1 MEFFTHWNC
10 VKMRVWG
17 GQGSPQEPDQQYG
30 PAKTTGSSMKSRV
43 QAPAVFRSG
52 LSGAAF
58 WIALFAVL
66 TVFGLS
72 SVSLR
77 AESANTFFKRGQTA
91 ETREDYDA
99 AFDNYQ
105 KAYTKDP
112 KDLRYRAALY
122 RVRIT
127 ASAVHVTK
135 GQKLMDAGNEEG
147 ALAEFLHAAEIDSSN
162 EAAQQAIAQVRKK
175 HGEVVPATETSLPQ
189 AEDKQEDLD
198 SMGAPATLHP
208 VSDEP
213 LTMHMQEDAKV
224 VYQAVGKA
232 AGVNVLFDPE
242 YASKRIQVDLNNVS
256 LLDALRIVGTISN
269 TFWRPITD
277 NTIFV
282 AANTRARHTELDEQ
296 AVETF
301 YLSNAWQ
308 QNDLT
313 DVQTAIR
320 NVLPNAKVYA
330 VASQNAIVMRG
341 TPDEL
346 LLAQKLI
353 NDLDKARPEVVVDIS
368 VLEVSKN
375 WEKNLGIAW
384 PSNASVALQ
393 GTSSTTSSST
403 STTSTSTPT
412 LYQLAHLKAS
422 NFAVTVGAAQLNLL
436 LNDANTKILDNPR
449 IRCTDGQKA
458 TMKIGEK
465 IPVATG
471 SYSTGTT
478 TSSISGLVNTQFQY
492 QDVGVNIEMTP
503 TVHFDR
509 DVTLKIKLED
519 SSQGTPVTISGISEP
534 VIIQKTSE
542 QVIRLRE
549 GEASIMSG
557 MVNKTDITSWSGVP
571 GLSSIPGL
579 KYLFGSKDHT
589 VTEDEIVFVV
599 VPHIVRSQSLEQ
611 VNLRTVD
618 TGAGTS
624 IELRHAPAEGTTPN
638 PRPAPASTPA
648 RPAASTRPSVGTVPG
663 QSAAAAAPAALVQMK
678 QAAET
683 NGNSAPTNQPS
694 TPAQP
699 ATVSFTLTPQS
710 GPVAVGATIRV
721 PVVLNGG
728 TDIAAVPLQIKYDP
742 AKLSLLNVDL
752 GDFLGKD
759 GQPVALVH
767 RDDGAGT
774 IVLSSSRPP
783 GAAGVSGTGVVCV
796 LSFQAKATG
805 DSILVITHP
814 GAVTSAQQQLPVTG
828 AQISIQVK

>member
-1 MEFFTHWNC
+1 MEIFTHRNC

-17 GQGSPQEPDQQYG
+17 GQGCPQEPDQQYG
-30 PAKTTGSSMKSRV
+30 PAKTPGSSMKSRV
-43 QAPAVFRSG
+43 QAPAAFRSG
-52 LSGAAF
+52 FSGAAF
-58 WIALFAVL
+58 WIAFFALL

-72 SVSLR
+72 SIPLR

-91 ETREDYDA
+91 EMHEDYDA

-105 KAYTKDP
+105 KAYKKDP

-147 ALAEFLHAAEIDSSN
+147 ALAEFLHAAEIDSGN

-175 HGEVVPATETSLPQ
+175 HGEVAPASETSIPQ
-189 AEDKQEDLD
+189 AEGKQEDLD
-198 SMGAPATLHP
+198 SMGAPATLRP
-208 VSDEP
+208 VSNEP

-224 VYQAVGKA
+224 VYQAIGKA
-232 AGVNVLFDPE
+232 AGINVLFDPE
-242 YASKRIQVDLNNVS
+242 YVSKRIQVDLNNVS

-296 AVETF
+296 AIETF

-313 DVQTAIR
+313 DVLTAIR
-320 NVLPNAKVYA
+320 SILSNAKVYA

-375 WEKNLGIAW
+375 WEKTLGIAW
-384 PSNASVALQ
+384 PSDVSVALQ
-393 GTSSTTSSST
+393 GTSTTTSSS
-403 STTSTSTPT
+403 STTTTSTPT

-422 NFAVTVGAAQLNLL
+422 NFAVTVGSAQLNLL
-436 LNDANTKILDNPR
+436 LSDANTKILDNPR

-458 TMKIGEK
+458 TMKIGKK

-478 TSSISGLVNTQFQY
+478 TSSVSGLVNTQFQY

-519 SSQGTPVTISGISEP
+519 SSEGTPVTISGISEP

-557 MVNKTDITSWSGVP
+557 MVNKTDTTSWSGVP

-579 KYLFGSKDHT
+579 KYLFGSKDHSI
-589 VTEDEIVFVV
+589 TEDEIVFVV

-624 IELRHAPAEGTTPN
+624 VELRHASAEGTTSNSEPN
-638 PRPAPASTPA
+638 PGSTPA
-648 RPAASTRPSVGTVPG
+648 RPAAGARSSVGTVPG
-663 QSAAAAAPAALVQMK
+663 QSAAAAAPAALAQMK

-683 NGNSAPTNQPS
+683 NGNSAPTNQTA
-694 TPAQP
+694 TPPQP
-699 ATVSFTLTPQS
+699 ATVSFTLSPQS
-710 GPVAVGATIRV
+710 GPVAVGATFQV

-728 TDIAAVPLQIKYDP
+728 TNIAAVPLQIKYDP
-742 AKLSLLNVDL
+742 AKLSLLNVGL
-752 GDFLGKD
+752 GDFLGRD

-767 RDDGAGT
+767 RDDGPGT
-774 IVLSSSRPP
+774 IILSSSRPP
-783 GAAGVSGTGVVCV
+783 GAAGVSGSGVVCV
-796 LSFQAKATG
+796 LSFQAKTSG
-805 DSILVITHP
+805 DSIIVITHP

>member
-1 MEFFTHWNC
+1 
-10 VKMRVWG
+10 
-17 GQGSPQEPDQQYG
+17 
-30 PAKTTGSSMKSRV
+30 
-43 QAPAVFRSG
+43 
-52 LSGAAF
+52 
-58 WIALFAVL
+58 
-66 TVFGLS
+66 
-72 SVSLR
+72 
-77 AESANTFFKRGQTA
+77 
-91 ETREDYDA
+91 
-99 AFDNYQ
+99 
-105 KAYTKDP
+105 
-112 KDLRYRAALY
+112 
-122 RVRIT
+122 
-127 ASAVHVTK
+127 
-135 GQKLMDAGNEEG
+135 
-147 ALAEFLHAAEIDSSN
+147 
-162 EAAQQAIAQVRKK
+162 
-175 HGEVVPATETSLPQ
+175 
-189 AEDKQEDLD
+189 
-198 SMGAPATLHP
+198 
-208 VSDEP
+208 
-213 LTMHMQEDAKV
+213 
-224 VYQAVGKA
+224 
-232 AGVNVLFDPE
+232 
-242 YASKRIQVDLNNVS
+242 
-256 LLDALRIVGTISN
+256 
-269 TFWRPITD
+269 
-277 NTIFV
+277 
-282 AANTRARHTELDEQ
+282 
-296 AVETF
+296 
-301 YLSNAWQ
+301 
-308 QNDLT
+308 
-313 DVQTAIR
+313 
-320 NVLPNAKVYA
+320 
-330 VASQNAIVMRG
+330 
-341 TPDEL
+341 
-346 LLAQKLI
+346 
-353 NDLDKARPEVVVDIS
+353 
-368 VLEVSKN
+368 
-375 WEKNLGIAW
+375 
-384 PSNASVALQ
+384 
-393 GTSSTTSSST
+393 
-403 STTSTSTPT
+403 
-412 LYQLAHLKAS
+412 
-422 NFAVTVGAAQLNLL
+422 
-436 LNDANTKILDNPR
+436 
-449 IRCTDGQKA
+449 
-458 TMKIGEK
+458 
-465 IPVATG
+465 
-471 SYSTGTT
+471 
-478 TSSISGLVNTQFQY
+478 
-492 QDVGVNIEMTP
+492 
-503 TVHFDR
+503 
-509 DVTLKIKLED
+509 LKIKLED

-694 TPAQP
+694 TPGQP

-710 GPVAVGATIRV
+710 GPLAVGATIRV

-767 RDDGAGT
+767 RDDGLGT

-783 GAAGVSGTGVVCV
+783 GTAGVSGTGVVCV

-805 DSILVITHP
+805 DSLLVITHP